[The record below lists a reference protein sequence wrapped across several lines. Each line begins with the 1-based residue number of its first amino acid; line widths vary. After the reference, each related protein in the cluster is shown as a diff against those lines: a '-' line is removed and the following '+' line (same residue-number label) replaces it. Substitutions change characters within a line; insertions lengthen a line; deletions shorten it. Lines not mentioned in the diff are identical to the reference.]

1 MENFNLVNIIGKRLS
16 FEVSDDLPPQKAGV
30 YSGNIYFNQKNRK
43 NNDEFIRLNSK
54 FVESASQIEI
64 EKVLCH
70 EFIHFLVMNNLILLD
85 SDSELFL
92 SEFLNEGYTEMLTQ
106 EIYPGVL
113 PTYTPQTAIIDL
125 AHTLTNTKKDF
136 SLFLSRKIPFKNKSI
151 TSEEY
156 NKFINDITLYHLD
169 YAKQLENA
177 DPSNLL
183 SAIRHLINYSIESR
197 MSVPQNEL
205 LTNYIDLYKII
216 KIYQTPP
223 EHSSEELSK
232 SINKEL
238 SEYLG
243 KLDKTFLQKLHGDNH
258 TNFDGASI
266 ALSKI
271 VELLNNE
278 KNNTQTPNIFT
289 ENIDGLEYRFE
300 INNDKTCNV
309 YCLDELIE
317 SNLTDYETVTNT
329 VKNINIVF
337 FPKLFGRILIT
348 SNSGTKTVDV
358 SQKAIKKRESEI
370 NRKKSETKK
379 ASELLYNKNFVEDT
393 SILFSKKYDYT
404 KVERVTLPSLG
415 PDEEPPFVYVLYLK
429 DGNSIILDSNGNE
442 IPVTKDIQNQT
453 TSKLTG
459 LAGNPTNYSYY
470 YTNVDQEDNMYVAK
484 IDKNTSIGI
493 SIGEKNEIKITRVS
507 GSTAFVSETE
517 LLFGNNS
524 GLYNSLIS
532 GKAKTVESSEGNNTN
547 VQNYVDKQELLS
559 LVEGLD
565 PEKVKEAR
573 KLIEEMIKKDP
584 THADS

>member
-1 MENFNLVNIIGKRLS
+1 M
-16 FEVSDDLPPQKAGV
+16 
-30 YSGNIYFNQKNRK
+30 
-43 NNDEFIRLNSK
+43 
-54 FVESASQIEI
+54 
-64 EKVLCH
+64 
-70 EFIHFLVMNNLILLD
+70 
-85 SDSELFL
+85 
-92 SEFLNEGYTEMLTQ
+92 
-106 EIYPGVL
+106 
-113 PTYTPQTAIIDL
+113 

-136 SLFLSRKIPFKNKSI
+136 SLFLSRRIPFKNNRI
-151 TSEEY
+151 ASEEY
-156 NKFINDITLYHLD
+156 NKFINDITLYHQD
-169 YAKQLENA
+169 YANQFENA
-177 DPSNLL
+177 DPSNIL

-197 MSVPQNEL
+197 MSVPQDEL
-205 LTNYIDLYKII
+205 LTNYIDLYKKI

-379 ASELLYNKNFVEDT
+379 ASELLYNKNFIEDT